1 MLLQYIVHECYFQN
15 MYNIF
20 FTDLLIDMLGVLASY
35 SITVR
40 EMKKLMNLLKI
51 KDDKWVY
58 ITKFLKKDLWQ
69 QDNRPYTISVSAGPT
84 SFLPDLNT
92 LTEISESM

>member
-1 MLLQYIVHECYFQN
+1 
-15 MYNIF
+15 
-20 FTDLLIDMLGVLASY
+20 MLGVLASY

-58 ITKFLKKDLWQ
+58 ITEFLKKNYDS
-69 QDNRPYTISVSAGPT
+69 RTIGPT
-84 SFLPDLNT
+84 LYIGFCWT
-92 LTEISESM
+92 